1 MATRF
6 TFRFETLLK
15 LRKQRE
21 GQCQRVV
28 AARLRQIVTLQARR
42 AKLEEQIARQADD
55 FRRSLGAGSL
65 DVEEVRLSRHWL
77 LKLRERVLQ
86 AEAELAGQHAVLAQ
100 ERAALA
106 EARKTS
112 KILETLRERQHSTF
126 AAQLQRREQQELD
139 ELNMTRFAH
148 AAMTREREIL

>member
-6 TFRFETLLK
+6 AFRFETLLK

-21 GQCQRVV
+21 GHCQRIV
-28 AARLRQIVTLQARR
+28 AARLRQIVTLKARR
-42 AKLEEQIARQADD
+42 VKLEEQIARQADD
-55 FRRSLGAGSL
+55 FRRSLGVGTL

-86 AEAELAGQHAVLAQ
+86 AEAELAGQHAILAQ

-106 EARKTS
+106 EARKAS
-112 KILETLRERQHSTF
+112 KILETLRARQHSTF
-126 AAQLQRREQQELD
+126 TAQLQRREQQELD

-148 AAMTREREIL
+148 AAMTMEREIP